1 MRRVT
6 NVTDYKASGVDME
19 AGDRLVD
26 WIKKQPPTGPYKQVV
41 SGVGGFSALF
51 KLDFKKYK
59 NPLLIS
65 CTDGVGTKVKL
76 AVELNRVK
84 ATGVDLVAMC
94 VNDLITCGGDPLF
107 FLDYYASGK
116 LQVEQAQELI
126 SGVLQGLKESDC
138 TLIGGETAEMPGVY
152 EKNDYDCAGFCVGV
166 VDEDKVIDGK
176 SVKVGD
182 VAIGLASSG
191 FHSNG
196 YSLLRKVFE
205 KDLKDYADFLMTP
218 TRIYVHFVKEL
229 RDKIKI
235 KAMAHITGGGILGNI
250 PRVLPENTALK
261 IHKWP
266 WPDPFIEVQKRTN
279 MSAHQMLETLNCG
292 VGYVIIVDPK
302 DTPVIAELAKGYGWS
317 QWNLGPIVKHSKK
330 EPEVLL

>member
-1 MRRVT
+1 MT

-26 WIKKQPPTGPYKQVV
+26 WIKKQPPTGPHKQVV

-59 NPLLIS
+59 NPVLIS

-218 TRIYVHFVKEL
+218 TRIYVEFVREL
-229 RDKIKI
+229 REKIKI

-250 PRVLPENTALK
+250 PRVLPDNTALK

-266 WPDPFIEVQKRTN
+266 WPDPFTEVQKRTG
-279 MSAHQMLETLNCG
+279 MTPRQMLETLNCG
-292 VGYVIIVDPK
+292 VGYVFIVDPK
-302 DTPVIAELAKGYGWS
+302 DVGAIAEQAKAYGWS
-317 QWNLGPIVKHSKK
+317 QWNLGPIVKHSG
-330 EPEVLL
+330 EAEVLL